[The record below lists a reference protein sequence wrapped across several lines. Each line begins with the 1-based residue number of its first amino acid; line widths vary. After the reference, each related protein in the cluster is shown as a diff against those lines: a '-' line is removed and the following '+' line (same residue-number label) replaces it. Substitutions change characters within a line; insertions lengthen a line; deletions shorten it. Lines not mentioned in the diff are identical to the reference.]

1 MRLSSNIMSQ
11 SDLEETVAGPK
22 HRNTPPFKQVKLVLV
37 LLLTGLDTI
46 EYPDFHVQPIAW
58 GNDWFGSDKL

>member
-22 HRNTPPFKQVKLVLV
+22 RRNTPPFKQVKLVLV

-46 EYPDFHVQPIAW
+46 EYSDFHVQPIAW